1 MVRTALALAA
11 VLILAN
17 PGLAADPVASD
28 EPALRQLNADYVK
41 AFLACDVERFR
52 VILGDEFSGVLADG
66 RVIDKAEFLREA
78 AQPPDAHDLRLRD
91 VSIRQFGDSAV
102 VAALVTYSRANGTVV
117 RTRYSTIVARHAG
130 QWQIVWVQWTRVL
143 AP

>member
-1 MVRTALALAA
+1 MVRTAWALAA

-17 PGLAADPVASD
+17 PGRAADPVAPD

-52 VILGDEFSGVLADG
+52 VILGDDFNGVLADG

-78 AQPPDAHDLRLRD
+78 AQPPDAHDLRLHD
-91 VSIRQFGDSAV
+91 VLIRQYGDSAV
-102 VAALVTYSRANGTVV
+102 VAALVTYGRANGVAV
-117 RTRYSTIVARHAG
+117 RTRYSTIVARRHG
-130 QWQIVWVQWTRVL
+130 QWQIVWVQWTRVT